1 MQTKAS
7 HSQADRPLSRARSAC
22 PSSFYPLQHTS
33 YSNGS
38 LPALYFDG
46 GLSFQVGMQTKAAR
60 DMNAARTDADEATL
74 ALLRRDYGAPM
85 DKVSAL
91 FYVRAYTPEE
101 AAGEQGGC
109 ARAFGFTAWF

>member
-1 MQTKAS
+1 
-7 HSQADRPLSRARSAC
+7 
-22 PSSFYPLQHTS
+22 
-33 YSNGS
+33 
-38 LPALYFDG
+38 
-46 GLSFQVGMQTKAAR
+46 MQTKAAR

-74 ALLRRDYGAPM
+74 ALLQRDYGAPM

-109 ARAFGFTAWF
+109 ARAFGFTAWFEAG